1 MANTLQVDGLAR
13 ITGLTQ
19 ALHRRILNHRNNHPI
34 CLNITLQAVFLATRM
49 MLEHHIFKI
58 SVNSS
63 PVVSQVTTLTRSRAR
78 RLSMYHFFGIRAL
91 SHFSRTEF
99 VGLSSANLIL
109 VHQSAI
115 KIDLQKWSSIFK
127 YFLPRAICSNWH
139 QRKNLFAKLTS
150 IIFLHSL
157 LRKSAVVLF
166 NIWELQIYLSGSPCT
181 RRSS

>member
-1 MANTLQVDGLAR
+1 
-13 ITGLTQ
+13 
-19 ALHRRILNHRNNHPI
+19 
-34 CLNITLQAVFLATRM
+34 VFLATRM

-109 VHQSAI
+109 VHQSA
-115 KIDLQKWSSIFK
+115 KKLTYKLRRQF
-127 YFLPRAICSNWH
+127 FLPAALLENIFDQEPFPTDRKERIPRASFFIDSTLWSFKGICSCPF
-139 QRKNLFAKLTS
+139 QSLRTANLLERIS
-150 IIFLHSL
+150 LHEKIQL
-157 LRKSAVVLF
+157 KS
-166 NIWELQIYLSGSPCT
+166 
-181 RRSS
+181 

>member
-1 MANTLQVDGLAR
+1 
-13 ITGLTQ
+13 
-19 ALHRRILNHRNNHPI
+19 
-34 CLNITLQAVFLATRM
+34 

-109 VHQSAI
+109 VHQSA
-115 KIDLQKWSSIFK
+115 KKFPQTSSSIFLPAALLENIFDQEPFPTDRK
-127 YFLPRAICSNWH
+127 ERIPRASFFIDSTLWSFKGICSCPF
-139 QRKNLFAKLTS
+139 QSLRTANLLERIS
-150 IIFLHSL
+150 LHEKIQL
-157 LRKSAVVLF
+157 KS
-166 NIWELQIYLSGSPCT
+166 
-181 RRSS
+181 